1 MRAGAAVI
9 ACAALLIAASRPAAA
24 DDMAPGP
31 GGSAFVNDEGSPTA
45 AARDATG
52 SLPTGK
58 SRDEPD
64 CVWTVV
70 VRDDRT
76 RPVYDKDGNRVY
88 SETGRWLQMVCNQ
101 TLRYVDGWPLIPEEG
116 RIDPAA
122 VAREALRSV
131 SIAAPVVAT
140 SPDAS
145 KALYVRVPTWL
156 WVDASW
162 WRSYEATASAG
173 RVSATVAA
181 RPVRAT
187 WEMGD
192 GATAV
197 CAGPGTP
204 WRQGLPESA
213 SSCQHTYVRS
223 SAAEPDDRFVVRAE
237 VELEVTWTSNVGASG
252 RLSPI
257 RRSVSFAVPVAEI
270 QAVGAGE

>member
-1 MRAGAAVI
+1 MRIVGV
-9 ACAALLIAASRPAAA
+9 AALLFALVAMASPASANDSA
-24 DDMAPGP
+24 G
-31 GGSAFVNDEGSPTA
+31 AFVNDFNDPTA
-45 AARDATG
+45 VARTAERGG
-52 SLPTGK
+52 SGGGASVTP
-58 SRDEPD
+58 E

-70 VRDDRT
+70 VSDDR
-76 RPVYDKDGNRVY
+76 RIAVYDKDGNRVF

-101 TLRYVDGWPLIPEEG
+101 TLRFVDGWPLIPEQG

-187 WEMGD
+187 WAMGD
-192 GATAV
+192 GTTV
-197 CAGPGTP
+197 SCSGPGTP
-204 WRQGLPESA
+204 WRRGLPDSA
-213 SSCQHTYVRS
+213 SSCQHTYLRS
-223 SAAEPDDRFVVRAE
+223 SASEPDARFLIRAE

-270 QAVGAGE
+270 QAVGAGD